1 MVKMMF
7 HRVKEIGF
15 LICLCALFCLLIGGS
30 TLGFFGFI
38 AGAVA
43 AAVGIYGDEM
53 YDKHE

>member
-1 MVKMMF
+1 M
-7 HRVKEIGF
+7 IWW
-15 LICLCALFCLLIGGS
+15 AA
-30 TLGFFGFI
+30 LGFFGFV

>member
-1 MVKMMF
+1 MLYF
-7 HRVKEIGF
+7 PNDRV
-15 LICLCALFCLLIGGS
+15 S
-30 TLGFFGFI
+30 VLGFFGFI

>member
-1 MVKMMF
+1 MMF